1 MAKEKTYTRKLTH
14 MGSGRSYGITLPIEE
29 IRSLGWKERQ
39 KVVIARKGKT
49 FIIRDWKKK

>member
-1 MAKEKTYTRKLTH
+1 